1 MRVLLFLICIVWFR
15 GFDLS
20 AQFLSSNSPV
30 SLAQG
35 SLSTTQ
41 TDLCSVVLNPAG
53 TAVMNNAGVSINYF
67 LPYTIKE
74 LSHQNILLVKPL
86 DYGVASAFVS
96 RFGYSVYNETRV
108 GINFA
113 REITPQVRA
122 SFQFNFQNNYDE
134 QAGSGQQV
142 FSGIGI
148 QFEPSKNLILGFYS
162 SNPEKSSIVLLN
174 QKNAI
179 PSIYALGLSWK
190 ANIDFTISAEVE
202 KEIGYQNVVKFGM
215 EYFVNNMLW
224 LRTGVF
230 GKPMQY
236 SLGTGLL
243 LSKLRVD
250 VAVAQHQ
257 TLGLTSAI
265 GLSYQFVRE

>member
-1 MRVLLFLICIVWFR
+1 MRVFLILICIVWLR
-15 GFDLS
+15 EFDVA
-20 AQFLSSNSPV
+20 AQFLSTNSPV

-35 SLSTTQ
+35 SVSTTQ
-41 TDLCSVVLNPAG
+41 TDHCSAVLNPAG
-53 TAVMNNAGVSINYF
+53 TAVVNNMGASVNYF
-67 LPYTIKE
+67 LPYTLKE
-74 LSHQNILLVKPL
+74 LSHQNIFLVKPVK
-86 DYGVASAFVS
+86 YGVVSAYVS
-96 RFGYSVYNETRV
+96 RFGYSIYNETRV
-108 GINFA
+108 GISFA
-113 REITPQVRA
+113 KEITPQIRA
-122 SFQFNFQNNYDE
+122 SFQFNLQNNFDE

-142 FSGIGI
+142 FSGVGI

-174 QKNAI
+174 EKNAI
-179 PSIYALGLSWK
+179 PSVYALGLSWK
-190 ANIDFTISAEVE
+190 ANIDFALSAEME

-215 EYFVNNMLW
+215 EYYVNSMLW
-224 LRTGVF
+224 LRIGVF

-236 SLGTGLL
+236 SFGTGLL
-243 LSKLRVD
+243 FSRLKVD